1 MKGPNADRA
10 TPSATVNGTR
20 SRPSNFLGI
29 RTTDKVLEFGPGE
42 GWYTELLAPVLS
54 KRGKLFVT
62 LTDPNGSQQERSTL
76 YGKRTQLALDSL
88 PEAYGAVERVI
99 LSPASPALTIPNDTL
114 DVVLLFRGA
123 HGMFNA
129 GTLETWLLEFN
140 RALKPKGILGIE
152 QHRAAL
158 GTDPAVTAKQGYLPE
173 AFVIEQVEK
182 AGFKLVKKSE
192 VNANP
197 RDTKDYANG
206 VWALPPTL
214 RGGDVEREK
223 YSAIGE
229 SDRMTLEFRKVTKP

>member
-1 MKGPNADRA
+1 M
-10 TPSATVNGTR
+10 
-20 SRPSNFLGI
+20 
-29 RTTDKVLEFGPGE
+29 LEFGPGE

-129 GTLETWLLEFN
+129 GTLKHGFWN
-140 RALKPKGILGIE
+140 SIAHSSPK
-152 QHRAAL
+152 A
-158 GTDPAVTAKQGYLPE
+158 
-173 AFVIEQVEK
+173 
-182 AGFKLVKKSE
+182 S
-192 VNANP
+192 
-197 RDTKDYANG
+197 
-206 VWALPPTL
+206 WASNNIAQLW
-214 RGGDVEREK
+214 ER
-223 YSAIGE
+223 IQ
-229 SDRMTLEFRKVTKP
+229 R